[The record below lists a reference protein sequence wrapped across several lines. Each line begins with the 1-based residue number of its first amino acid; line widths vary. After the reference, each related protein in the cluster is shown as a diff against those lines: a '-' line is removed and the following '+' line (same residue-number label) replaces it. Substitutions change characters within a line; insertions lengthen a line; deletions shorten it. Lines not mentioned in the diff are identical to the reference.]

1 MGSGTTARLAAM
13 SLVVL
18 AGATVGWWSLRGHRN
33 VPAPFEPP
41 SRITEAGLLCP
52 WRDPEAD
59 LARFFPAANRRDTR
73 TLILSGRR
81 VELARE
87 LGRQPT
93 AEENALQVHHA
104 LHDNHPVG
112 TILTRRVKGEHGGIE
127 LVLAVTPEGRVRGV
141 KIQRHREPPEVASVL
156 GEAGWLNRFEGR
168 DRRSDWDAA
177 GDCAGLPAGARSSA
191 QAVVEGIR
199 SLLILLAAGE
209 TSSPRAH
216 EHRDTL

>member
-1 MGSGTTARLAAM
+1 MGPGTRARLAAV

-18 AGATVGWWSLRGHRN
+18 AGAAVGWWSMRGHRN
-33 VPAPFEPP
+33 VSAPFEPP
-41 SRITEAGLLCP
+41 SRITETGLLCP

-59 LARFFPAANRRDTR
+59 LASFFPTANRRDTR

-93 AEENALQVHHA
+93 ADENALQVHCA

-141 KIQRHREPPEVASVL
+141 RIQRHREPLEVAGVL
-156 GEAGWLNRFEGR
+156 EDAGWLNRFEGR
-168 DRRSDWDAA
+168 HCHSDWDTA

-191 QAVVEGIR
+191 QAVVDGIR

-209 TSSPRAH
+209 RSARAN
-216 EHRDTL
+216 EHHDHP